1 MEAFIE
7 EYLSPD
13 KIFITVAVLAT
24 LSLFLVSV
32 LAGVSIRRRARDEL
46 ERCRYRPRKHLMVGA
61 EKACFQLLNDLFGQR
76 FYVIPG
82 VALSSLLSHKVGL
95 QDRRAAYN
103 FIKDK
108 TVDFVL
114 CNQRTLRPV
123 CAVKLEDEKSKKPD
137 KTPGASP
144 EDMAKFFKSARIP
157 FVYLREPT
165 KITRTRVIDEF
176 SRVIY
181 ETSTMKP
188 LPRGRRK
195 KTASDTPATYK
206 TRQKKSPDDLDATPK
221 RKKSTRSTDT
231 ASASSVA
238 ETASPVAKI
247 PTPATLKST
256 KSTKSTPK
264 KSSAKSKAYDDYE
277 DDISDEE
284 LEKYFE

>member
-13 KIFITVAVLAT
+13 KILLTVAVLAT

-32 LAGVSIRRRARDEL
+32 LAGVSIRRRARDAID
-46 ERCRYRPRKHLMVGA
+46 RCRYRPRKHLMVGA
-61 EKACFQLLNDLFGQR
+61 EKSCFQLLNDLFGQR

-95 QDRRAAYN
+95 QDRRAAYG

-114 CNQRTLRPV
+114 CNKRTLRPV

-144 EDMAKFFKSARIP
+144 EDMQKFFKSARIP
-157 FVYLREPT
+157 FVYLENPT
-165 KITRTRVIDEF
+165 KLTRTRVIDEF

-195 KTASDTPATYK
+195 KTATDTPATYK
-206 TRQKKSPDDLDATPK
+206 TRQKKSRDDDYDATASKSK
-221 RKKSTRSTDT
+221 RISKSKSATSKSQDST
-231 ASASSVA
+231 ASLSK
-238 ETASPVAKI
+238 SP
-247 PTPATLKST
+247 KSA
-256 KSTKSTPK
+256 PV
-264 KSSAKSKAYDDYE
+264 YE
-277 DDISDEE
+277 DYDEDELSDEE

>member
-32 LAGVSIRRRARDEL
+32 LAGVTIRRRARDAMD
-46 ERCRYRPRKHLMVGA
+46 RCRYRPRKHLMVGA
-61 EKACFQLLNDLFGQR
+61 EKSCFQLLNDLFGQR

-95 QDRRAAYN
+95 QDRRAAYG

-114 CNQRTLRPV
+114 CNKRTLRPV

-144 EDMAKFFKSARIP
+144 EDMEKFFKSARIP
-157 FVYLREPT
+157 FVYIENPAKL
-165 KITRTRVIDEF
+165 TRTRVIDEF

-195 KTASDTPATYK
+195 KTPSDTPATYK
-206 TRQKKSPDDLDATPK
+206 TR
-221 RKKSTRSTDT
+221 RKKSDLDDD
-231 ASASSVA
+231 
-238 ETASPVAKI
+238 
-247 PTPATLKST
+247 TPAPKSKKPT
-256 KSTKSTPK
+256 AARKPRKPSKTPK
-264 KSSAKSKAYDDYE
+264 TRLAHDDYE
-277 DDISDEE
+277 DDLSDAE
-284 LEKYFE
+284 LEKYFK

>member
-61 EKACFQLLNDLFGQR
+61 EKYCFQLLNDLFGQR

-221 RKKSTRSTDT
+221 RKKSARSTDT
-231 ASASSVA
+231 ASASSAA

-247 PTPATLKST
+247 PTPTTPKST
-256 KSTKSTPK
+256 KSTSK
-264 KSSAKSKAYDDYE
+264 KSSAKSKSYNDYE

>member
-32 LAGVSIRRRARDEL
+32 LAGVSIRRRQRDAMD
-46 ERCRYRPRKHLMVGA
+46 RCRYRPRKHLMVGT

-82 VALSSLLSHKVGL
+82 VNLSSLLSHKVGL
-95 QDRRAAYN
+95 QDRRVAYS
-103 FIKDK
+103 FIKDR

-114 CNQRTLRPV
+114 CNRRTLRPV
-123 CAVKLEDEKSKKPD
+123 CAVKLEDEKAKPD
-137 KTPGASP
+137 KTPGADP
-144 EDMAKFFKSARIP
+144 KDMEKFFKSARIP
-157 FVYLREPT
+157 FVYIEKPQKL
-165 KITRTRVIDEF
+165 TRTRVIDEF

-195 KTASDTPATYK
+195 KSPTDTPATYK
-206 TRQKKSPDDLDATPK
+206 TRQKKSSPLDDAPAARKSSAT
-221 RKKSTRSTDT
+221 SRS
-231 ASASSVA
+231 
-238 ETASPVAKI
+238 
-247 PTPATLKST
+247 
-256 KSTKSTPK
+256 KSTPK
-264 KSSAKSKAYDDYE
+264 NLPTPAKSSASTKSSTKSAPLDGFDYE
-277 DDISDEE
+277 DDLSDKE
-284 LEKYFE
+284 LEQYFE

>member
-13 KIFITVAVLAT
+13 KVLITVAVLAT

-32 LAGVSIRRRARDEL
+32 LAGVSIRRRARDAID
-46 ERCRYRPRKHLMVGA
+46 RCRYRPRKHLMVGA
-61 EKACFQLLNDLFGQR
+61 EKSCFQLLNDLFGQR

-95 QDRRAAYN
+95 QDRRAAYG

-114 CNQRTLRPV
+114 CNKRTLRPV
-123 CAVKLEDEKSKKPD
+123 CAVKLEDEKAKKPD

-144 EDMAKFFKSARIP
+144 EDMQKFFKSARIP
-157 FVYLREPT
+157 FVYIENPT
-165 KITRTRVIDEF
+165 KLTRTRVIDEF

-195 KTASDTPATYK
+195 KTASDTPDTYK
-206 TRQKKSPDDLDATPK
+206 TRKKKSDGLDA
-221 RKKSTRSTDT
+221 
-231 ASASSVA
+231 
-238 ETASPVAKI
+238 SP
-247 PTPATLKST
+247 SR
-256 KSTKSTPK
+256 
-264 KSSAKSKAYDDYE
+264 KSSASTTQSVKTQSTKATTPKTPTKSAPAYEDYDDYE
-277 DDISDEE
+277 DDLSDEE

>member
-221 RKKSTRSTDT
+221 RKKSARSTD
-231 ASASSVA
+231 AAFVSSAA
-238 ETASPVAKI
+238 ETTSSVAKI
-247 PTPATLKST
+247 PTPTTPKST
-256 KSTKSTPK
+256 KSTSK
-264 KSSAKSKAYDDYE
+264 KSSAKSKSYNDYE

>member
-13 KIFITVAVLAT
+13 KILITVATLAT

-32 LAGVSIRRRARDEL
+32 LAGVSIRRRARDAMD
-46 ERCRYRPRKHLMVGA
+46 RCRYRPRKHLMVGA

-82 VALSSLLSHKVGL
+82 VNLSSLLSHKVGL
-95 QDRRAAYN
+95 QDRRTAYS

-114 CNQRTLRPV
+114 CNKRTLRPI
-123 CAVKLEDEKSKKPD
+123 CAVKLEDAAKSTKTKPD
-137 KTPGASP
+137 KTPGADP
-144 EDMAKFFKSARIP
+144 KDMEKFFKSARIP
-157 FVYLREPT
+157 FVYIENPQKL
-165 KITRTRVIDEF
+165 TRSRVIDEF

-195 KTASDTPATYK
+195 KTEADTPATYK
-206 TRQKKSPDDLDATPK
+206 TRQKKSDSQSADTPK
-221 RKKSTRSTDT
+221 TSRS
-231 ASASSVA
+231 
-238 ETASPVAKI
+238 K
-247 PTPATLKST
+247 
-256 KSTKSTPK
+256 
-264 KSSAKSKAYDDYE
+264 SAKSAPPKTTKPPKDTFDDFE

>member
-13 KIFITVAVLAT
+13 KILITVAVLAT

-32 LAGVSIRRRARDEL
+32 LAGISIRRRARDAID
-46 ERCRYRPRKHLMVGA
+46 RCRYRPRKHLMVGA
-61 EKACFQLLNDLFGQR
+61 EKSCFQLLNDLFGQR

-95 QDRRAAYN
+95 QDRRAAYS

-114 CNQRTLRPV
+114 CNKRTLRPV
-123 CAVKLEDEKSKKPD
+123 CAVKLEDEKSKRPD

-144 EDMAKFFKSARIP
+144 EDMQKFFKSARIP
-157 FVYLREPT
+157 FVYLENPT
-165 KITRTRVIDEF
+165 KLTRTRVIDEF

-195 KTASDTPATYK
+195 KTAADTPATYK
-206 TRQKKSPDDLDATPK
+206 TRQKKSRDDNLDDTPTS
-221 RKKSTRSTDT
+221 KSKHT
-231 ASASSVA
+231 
-238 ETASPVAKI
+238 
-247 PTPATLKST
+247 
-256 KSTKSTPK
+256 
-264 KSSAKSKAYDDYE
+264 AKSKTATSKAQNSTNSLPKPPKTTPAYE
-277 DDISDEE
+277 DYDEDELSDEE